1 MRQVLFSFIIN
12 GMSGWTWFLFANPRV
27 KLRLKK
33 QNKKTHLGSMVSG
46 NNSNNVKETTEDGQE
61 PGKGA

>member
-1 MRQVLFSFIIN
+1 
-12 GMSGWTWFLFANPRV
+12 MSGWTWFLFANPRV